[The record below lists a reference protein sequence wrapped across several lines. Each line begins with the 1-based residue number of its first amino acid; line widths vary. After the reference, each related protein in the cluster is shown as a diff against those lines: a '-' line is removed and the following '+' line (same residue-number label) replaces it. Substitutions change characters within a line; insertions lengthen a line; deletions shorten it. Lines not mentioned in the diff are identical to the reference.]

1 MGWIIKYVKKNS
13 LATRLLGWILL
24 ISSSITLTA
33 VVLQLY
39 DAYRD
44 DLEQQTKSLA
54 EVVILMRPSIE
65 KSLWSFDEDQLTV
78 QVNSMLEVN
87 DVIQVTVEWKNW
99 DDEQQSIY
107 RERPQ
112 AKLITNTMVQK
123 YPLVYSDST
132 TAETQL
138 GTLTVVISLENIY
151 LNLWQRAY
159 LIGGLQFTKAM
170 IVSLAIFF
178 LVRFLITRHLA
189 QIARYSRKVS
199 LNNLN
204 TPLELDRSDGETDEL
219 GNVVQGFNAMRISLL
234 RDIEMRKSISQQ
246 LLAEQQEKLN
256 SIRQQQQAE
265 SASRAKSFFL
275 AAMSHEIRTPMNG
288 IIGMADLLSDT
299 DLDKNQQHYLDI
311 MRRSGDS
318 LLHILND
325 ILDYSKIEAGRVVF
339 EHMPFDLIK
348 LINDCGHIYKLQA
361 DQKSLDFRLA
371 IHPEVPEKVVGDP
384 TRLRQVITNL
394 LSNAIKFTEKG
405 NVTLNCH
412 VENNEDQDCLI
423 RFSINDTGVGID
435 SETLA
440 PLFEPFKQA
449 DSSTTRKYGGSGLGL
464 AICKSLAELSG
475 GNIGVESSLGDGS
488 TFWFTFKL
496 QRQSIDEIQIDTQLA
511 NSSSGQASGVL
522 PQASP
527 NFNVLLVDDNEVN
540 LIVAQKILQKFN
552 IEPIVARNGQEA
564 IDCTRKHKG
573 QFNLILMDLEMPV
586 LDGISATEEIRKFEL
601 DNKLDACHIIALTA
615 HERGEHTNHA
625 YEAGVNYHL
634 SKPIT
639 TKSFSEAFKAMDL
652 GVFNGD

>member
-1 MGWIIKYVKKNS
+1 MSWILKYVKKNS

-44 DLEQQTKSLA
+44 DLERQTKSLA

-99 DDEQQSIY
+99 DDQQQSIY

-112 AKLITNTMVQK
+112 AKLIVNTMEQK
-123 YPLVYSDST
+123 YPLVYSDSNT
-132 TAETQL
+132 SETPL

-151 LNLWQRAY
+151 LNLWQQAY
-159 LIGGLQFTKAM
+159 LIGGLQFTKAL

-204 TPLELDRSDGETDEL
+204 IPLQLERSAGEDDEL
-219 GNVVQGFNAMRISLL
+219 GNVVQGFNAMRISML
-234 RDIEMRKSISQQ
+234 RDIEIRKVISQQ

-299 DLDKNQQHYLDI
+299 KLDSNQLHYLDI
-311 MRRSGDS
+311 MRRSGDA

-339 EHMPFDLIK
+339 EQVPFDLLK
-348 LINDCGHIYKLQA
+348 LINDCSQIYQLQA
-361 DQKSLDFRLA
+361 QQKNLGFRYT
-371 IHPEVPEKVVGDP
+371 IHSSVPDKVIGDP
-384 TRLRQVITNL
+384 TRLRQIVTNL

-405 NVTLNCH
+405 SVNLSCH
-412 VENNEDQDCLI
+412 VERNDDQDILV
-423 RFSINDTGVGID
+423 RFSINDTGVGIE

-440 PLFEPFKQA
+440 ILFEPFKQA

-475 GNIGVESSLGDGS
+475 GNIGVESELGDGS

-496 QRQSIDEIQIDTQLA
+496 QRQTSQDVELECQDMGVT
-511 NSSSGQASGVL
+511 NSHKNDAL

-527 NFNVLLVDDNEVN
+527 SFNVLLVDDNEIN

-552 IEPIVARNGQEA
+552 IEPLVAKNGQEA
-564 IDCTRKHKG
+564 VDCVQRHRGKVD
-573 QFNLILMDLEMPV
+573 LILMDLEMPI
-586 LDGISATEEIRKFEL
+586 LDGISATEKIREFETENGL
-601 DNKLDACHIIALTA
+601 PPCQIIALTA
-615 HERGEHTNHA
+615 HERGEHTTHA

-634 SKPIT
+634 SKPVT
-639 TKSFSEAFKAMDL
+639 TKSFTEAFKTMKLDM
-652 GVFNGD
+652 FNVD